1 LSHDVDWR
9 RQGPSL
15 DHIIARKTR
24 FDQETIRHAEKINP
38 YYNIPDYMEIE
49 ERYGLRST
57 FFFRTMYENGIF
69 LDYENDIK
77 SLING
82 GWEIGLHSD
91 PSSVDAKDKLLKE
104 KKDLEEL
111 SKGIIAANR
120 VHYLKFNID
129 LPTKLRELGFVYDS
143 SMRATK
149 HLIGPEEFGFHIL
162 DGLLEF
168 PITVMDAYLFTYMKL
183 TEDDILPTF
192 RRAVQQGR
200 TLNPDFNVITV
211 IWHDNVLRMKGGRMY
226 RQIVEYLTSQTDVKV
241 FRGIDLANHIVD
253 HALTYRY
260 SK

>member
-1 LSHDVDWR
+1 
-9 RQGPSL
+9 
-15 DHIIARKTR
+15 
-24 FDQETIRHAEKINP
+24 
-38 YYNIPDYMEIE
+38 MEIE

-69 LDYENDIK
+69 LDYENDIR

-91 PSSVDAKDKLLKE
+91 PSSIDVKDKLLKE
-104 KKDLEEL
+104 KTELEEL
-111 SKGIIAANR
+111 SNVVIAANR
-120 VHYLKFNID
+120 VHYLKFNKD

-143 SMRATK
+143 SMRTSK
-149 HLIGPEEFGFHIL
+149 HLIGPEEFGYYRF

-168 PITVMDAYLFTYMKL
+168 PITVMDAYLFTYMNL

-192 RRAVQQGR
+192 RRAIQQGR
-200 TLNPDFNVITV
+200 RLNPDFNVITV

-226 RQIVEYLTSQTDVKV
+226 RQIIEYLTSQTDVKV
-241 FRGIDLANHIVD
+241 FRGIDLANYIID
-253 HALTYRY
+253 HALTYRH